1 MNVAVPYPY
10 FVRIGHDGL
19 KPNNPA
25 VAPLSDVI
33 MPWPNSLAL
42 LVDLASP
49 DNEVKQAGK
58 KNAAGTAVKATIL
71 VQSSKK
77 SWTVSGSID
86 LNPQQQWQAPSQ
98 SALKQQTLAAYL
110 HGDFKSYFA
119 GKPVPPLNSTGTNPA
134 QTSAPDANSSVVQ
147 SNSGGHLVV
156 IGNSAFVSAQNGGP
170 QNVLMMVN
178 LVDWLSQD
186 DNLIGVRTRAI
197 KDRTIDADLLK
208 KGSSTPGMVRIFNII
223 IMPLLVIIAGLFIFF
238 RRREHVAAIPTS
250 SSTGA
255 SGEKS
260 EEKRA

>member
-1 MNVAVPYPY
+1 M
-10 FVRIGHDGL
+10 
-19 KPNNPA
+19 
-25 VAPLSDVI
+25 
-33 MPWPNSLAL
+33 
-42 LVDLASP
+42 
-49 DNEVKQAGK
+49 
-58 KNAAGTAVKATIL
+58 
-71 VQSSKK
+71 
-77 SWTVSGSID
+77 SGSID